1 MPGVR
6 SYAVENFALT
16 LDGAQCGFVK
26 SVKGGDTVAPVVQE
40 AVGPSFFVKKHIGAP
55 AVEDFVAEIGFAMA
69 QDVYDWIAASWKM
82 NYARKDGSVVA
93 ADQNLQARSER
104 QFFNALLTETT
115 IPALDASSKDAAY
128 LTIKFSPEYT
138 RTRKGSGKLAVPAAK
153 QKLFLPANFR
163 LELDGLDCTHVSKID
178 AFTVKQTVV
187 RDTIGDARDFTEE
200 PGKLEFPNL
209 RVTMAETGIATWET
223 WFEDF
228 VVKGN
233 NDDSKEKSGAIV
245 FLAPDLK
252 SELGRVKL
260 FNVGIFALRGAA
272 QQAHDESARRVIAE
286 LYCERMELQV
296 TGVPAGKVAEP
307 KPVLKVKG

>member
-6 SYAVENFALT
+6 SYAVENFALV

-40 AVGPSFFVKKHIGAP
+40 AVGPSFFVKKHLGAP
-55 AVEDFVAEIGFAMA
+55 VVEDFVAEIGFAMA
-69 QDVYDWIAASWKM
+69 QEVYDWIADSWKL
-82 NYARKDGSVVA
+82 NSARKDGMVVA
-93 ADQNLQARSER
+93 ADHNLQARSER
-104 QFFNALLTETT
+104 QFFHALLTETT
-115 IPALDASSKDAAY
+115 IPALDASSKDSAY
-128 LTIKFSPEYT
+128 LTIRFSPEYT
-138 RTRKGSGKLAVPAAK
+138 RTRKGSGKLAAPAAK

-200 PGKLEFPNL
+200 PGKVEFPNL
-209 RVTMAETGIATWET
+209 RVTMAETGVATWET

-228 VVKGN
+228 VVKGS
-233 NDDSKEKSGAIV
+233 NDDSKEKTGAIV

-252 SELGRVKL
+252 SELGRVEL
-260 FNVGIFALRGAA
+260 FNVGIFALRSAA
-272 QQAHDESARRVIAE
+272 QQAHDESLRRVVAE
-286 LYCERMELQV
+286 LYCERMELHV
-296 TGVPAGKVAEP
+296 GAPTGKPSEP
-307 KPVLKVKG
+307 KPALRVKG